1 MPCLVSQPC
10 RGGRQRPPITPLFRI
25 YNPEAGTEGF
35 VIPVT
40 PPLNNYYC
48 GLQIRGE
55 F

>member
-10 RGGRQRPPITPLFRI
+10 REGRQRPPITPLFRI
-25 YNPEAGTEGF
+25 FIRKQVLREF

-40 PPLNNYYC
+40 PPLNNCYC